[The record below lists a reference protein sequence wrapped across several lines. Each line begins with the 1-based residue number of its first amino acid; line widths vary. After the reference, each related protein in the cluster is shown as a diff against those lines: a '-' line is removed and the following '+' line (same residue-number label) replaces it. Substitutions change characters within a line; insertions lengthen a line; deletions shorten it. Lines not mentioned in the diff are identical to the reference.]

1 MIVLI
6 FLLSMCN
13 STGSKVESAKDK
25 IDAVASTQSGIKE
38 SIDQQTRAIKEQTEA
53 MNRLIRTMEERLP
66 AR

>member
-1 MIVLI
+1 
-6 FLLSMCN
+6 MCN